1 MEGISKATRELAYH
15 AHVTK
20 LPILWS
26 YPCPLFGHQDALSK
40 HPVSDWME
48 HQKQSLINMKH
59 MYSTQTRTLVQ
70 KASA

>member
-1 MEGISKATRELAYH
+1 MCVIYFILDSMEGISKGTRELAYH

-26 YPCPLFGHQDALSK
+26 YPCPLFGHHDALSK

-48 HQKQSLINMKH
+48 HQKTIIDKH
-59 MYSTQTRTLVQ
+59 EAYV
-70 KASA
+70 

>member
-40 HPVSDWME
+40 HPVSD
-48 HQKQSLINMKH
+48 
-59 MYSTQTRTLVQ
+59 
-70 KASA
+70 